1 MTFLLPCRGRQE
13 GPEIRKELD
22 QKVKYISW
30 GLFPTLLVVYYAKGT
45 TLDIRREIKAC
56 IKYQWKMNLHARS
69 TQNKSHKESRSKSK
83 F

>member
-56 IKYQWKMNLHARS
+56 IKISVEDELTCKIYTEQI
-69 TQNKSHKESRSKSK
+69 T
-83 F
+83 